1 MTAAACPTRCCL
13 TSKAGAFLSSQGVA
27 VSLVNHRLR
36 LAVSPPPP
44 IHLDQ
49 AQAVHSFLIQQQALR
64 RINNA
69 AALLEYTPEALCLDV
84 GSQLRPLL
92 ACLQELGLSQE
103 QTTAVFRALRRHRH
117 QAAEFLSLHPHELRR
132 RHFWLIRQHLSLE
145 GPAAAAYLA
154 AQPSLLLAEPSE
166 AAAVVAWLRSCASWR
181 RLALCRNLA
190 AYPAILLAPV
200 QQLEEA
206 AQYLQYSLDASVEEL
221 CLLLALAPRLLAM
234 QPQQLADAV
243 GQQPVAWRLA
253 AHHMDRRPMM
263 MREAAEAQ
271 HMQVASLFLMH
282 RHGLSRQQVADLARD
297 NPTLLRGLVLK

>member
-1 MTAAACPTRCCL
+1 VFAC
-13 TSKAGAFLSSQGVA
+13 V
-27 VSLVNHRLR
+27 
-36 LAVSPPPP
+36 
-44 IHLDQ
+44 
-49 AQAVHSFLIQQQALR
+49 
-64 RINNA
+64 
-69 AALLEYTPEALCLDV
+69 
-84 GSQLRPLL
+84 
-92 ACLQELGLSQE
+92 QE

-117 QAAEFLSLHPHELRR
+117 QAAQFLSLHPHELRR

-200 QQLEEA
+200 RQLEEA

-234 QPQQLADAV
+234 QPQQLAEAV

-263 MREAAEAQ
+263 MREAAVRA
-271 HMQVASLFLMH
+271 
-282 RHGLSRQQVADLARD
+282 
-297 NPTLLRGLVLK
+297 GLVAVY